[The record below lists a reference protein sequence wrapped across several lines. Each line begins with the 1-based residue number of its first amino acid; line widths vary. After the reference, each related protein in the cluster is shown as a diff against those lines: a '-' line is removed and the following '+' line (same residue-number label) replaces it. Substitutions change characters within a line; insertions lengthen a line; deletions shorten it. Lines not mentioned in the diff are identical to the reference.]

1 MRAITDPGPTDH
13 NAKEEHMTP
22 SPSGDETLVIALQG
36 RMDTIACTAAEGD
49 VLNKVRGAHGPVEFD
64 MNAVDYV
71 SSTFLRI
78 CITAAQVAGA
88 DKFALTHVHP
98 EIKKVFKIA
107 NLDHLIRI
115 S

>member
-1 MRAITDPGPTDH
+1 
-13 NAKEEHMTP
+13 MTP
-22 SPSGDETLVIALQG
+22 PTSGDETLVIALQG
-36 RMDTIACTAAEGD
+36 RMDTIACMAAEAD
-49 VLNKVRGAHGPVEFD
+49 VLNKVRSARGPVVFD
-64 MNAVDYV
+64 MKAVDYV

-78 CITAAQVAGA
+78 CVTAAQVAGT

-107 NLDHLIRI
+107 NLDLLIRI

>member
-1 MRAITDPGPTDH
+1 
-13 NAKEEHMTP
+13 MTP
-22 SPSGDETLVIALQG
+22 STSGEETFVIALQG
-36 RMDTIACTAAEGD
+36 RMDTVACMAAEAD
-49 VLNKVRGAHGPVEFD
+49 VLNKVRSARGPVVFD
-64 MNAVDYV
+64 MKAVDYV

-78 CITAAQVAGA
+78 CVTAAQTAGA
-88 DKFALTHVHP
+88 GNFALTHVHP

>member
-1 MRAITDPGPTDH
+1 
-13 NAKEEHMTP
+13 MTA

-36 RMDTIACTAAEGD
+36 RMDTIACMAAEAD
-49 VLNKVRGAHGPVEFD
+49 VLNKVRSARGPVVFD
-64 MNAVDYV
+64 MKAVDYV
-71 SSTFLRI
+71 SSMFLRI
-78 CITAAQVAGA
+78 CVRAAQAAGA